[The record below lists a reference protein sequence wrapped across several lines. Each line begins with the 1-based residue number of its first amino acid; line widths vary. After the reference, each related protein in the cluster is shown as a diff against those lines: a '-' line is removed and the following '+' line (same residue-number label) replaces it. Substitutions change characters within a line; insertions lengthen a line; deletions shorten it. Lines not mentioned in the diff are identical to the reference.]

1 MCSPLQVK
9 TAFDFGSQTDPEASG
24 DPNKPRKTDMLME
37 RASGVLL
44 HPTSIPTRFG
54 IGDLGP
60 QAWEFLDWL
69 AGAGQRY
76 WQVLPLCPADVGG
89 SPYQSA
95 SSFAGNPLLISP
107 ELLARDGL
115 LTDGDLQE
123 AALPDIESALRVD
136 FSLVTERKMRLLER
150 AVENLHSQSGHS
162 HWREQL
168 HHFVAQH
175 RHWVEAHALFMAARE
190 SNQLQP
196 WQKWS
201 QFRDLKPPFI
211 PRDLAPRFMVH
222 LVFQFLFY
230 RQWQEIRD
238 RACQLGIRIIGDI
251 PIYVSYDSAAV
262 WASRHLFQLDADGN
276 STRVAGVPPDY
287 FAATGQLWNN
297 PLYDWNAMESE
308 GYAWWIRRLKASL
321 DLVDEVRLDHFRG
334 FEAYWSVPA
343 GELTAMNGEWVPG
356 PRAKLLQAFADALRP
371 ADSPTMSPSVPIIAE
386 DLGMITEE
394 VHALRKQ
401 FQLPG
406 MKVLQFML
414 PGEPWDQ
421 TRAEDF
427 EPNSVVYTGTHD
439 NDTSL
444 GWFREKM
451 LPDHGLLE
459 RLRRYVPCHEDQF
472 PWEFIDY
479 AWRSGSNL
487 AIAPLQ
493 DLLSLDSSARMNTPG
508 TSGDATTNWRWK
520 YSPGMLT
527 PETQRRLADL
537 TRSAQR
543 G

>member
-1 MCSPLQVK
+1 
-9 TAFDFGSQTDPEASG
+9 
-24 DPNKPRKTDMLME
+24 MLTE

-54 IGDLGP
+54 VGDLGP
-60 QAWEFLDWL
+60 QAWGFVDWL

-76 WQVLPLCPADVGG
+76 WQVLPLCPADAGG

-107 ELLARDGL
+107 ELLVRDGL
-115 LTDGDLQE
+115 LSESDLHA
-123 AALPDIESALRVD
+123 AALPDYEWALRVN
-136 FSLVTERKMRLLER
+136 FPLVTERKMQLLEK
-150 AVENLHSQSGHS
+150 AVHNLHAQGDNNA
-162 HWREQL
+162 WREQL
-168 HHFVAQH
+168 HQFVSDH
-175 RHWVEAHALFMAARE
+175 RSWVEGHALFMAARE
-190 SNQLQP
+190 ANQFLP

-201 QFRDLKPPFI
+201 NFRDLKPPAI

-222 LVFQFLFY
+222 LVFQFLFF
-230 RQWQEIRD
+230 RQWQELRN
-238 RACQLGIRIIGDI
+238 RARERGIKIIGDI
-251 PIYVSYDSAAV
+251 PIYVSYDSADV
-262 WASRHLFQLDADGN
+262 WANRHLFQLDADGN

-297 PLYDWNAMESE
+297 PLYDWHAMESE
-308 GYAWWIRRLKASL
+308 RYAWWIRRLKASL
-321 DLVDEVRLDHFRG
+321 ALVDEVRLDHFRG

-343 GELTAMNGEWVPG
+343 GELTAMNGEWIPG
-356 PRAKLLQAFADALRP
+356 PRDQLLQAFADVLRP
-371 ADSPTMSPSVPIIAE
+371 AEATHVEGPQVPIIAE

-394 VHALRKQ
+394 VHALRKR

-414 PGEPWDQ
+414 PGEPWDR
-421 TRAEDF
+421 TGPDDF

-459 RLRRYVPCHEDQF
+459 RLRQYVPCHEHNF
-472 PWEFIDY
+472 AWEFIEY
-479 AWRSGSNL
+479 AWRSSSNL

-527 PETQRRLADL
+527 DSVRQRLADL
-537 TRSAQR
+537 TRSTQR